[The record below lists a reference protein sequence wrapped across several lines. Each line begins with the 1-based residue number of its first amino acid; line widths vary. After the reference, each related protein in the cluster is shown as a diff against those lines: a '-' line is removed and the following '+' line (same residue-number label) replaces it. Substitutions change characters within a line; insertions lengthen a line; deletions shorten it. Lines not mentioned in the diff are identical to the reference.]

1 MTGKAEIESQRKKLD
16 ATFKRAGSSKA
27 DFELYSD
34 LAKYL
39 CVLVSGFLEQ
49 AIIELLLE
57 YIRIHSHVS
66 VHQHVEPRLR
76 QFTTAKTHRIIELFG
91 SFDPNWR
98 KDLEIFLVDQHKD
111 AIDSV
116 VANRQ
121 NIAHG
126 KSVGI
131 TMARVQAYYDL
142 VKEVVDHLA
151 DLCLP

>member
-1 MTGKAEIESQRKKLD
+1 MTGKAEVESQRMRLD
-16 ATFKRAGSSKA
+16 ATFKRASGSKG
-27 DFELYSD
+27 DLELASD

-57 YIRIHSHVS
+57 YIKIHSHAS
-66 VHQHVEPRLR
+66 IRQYAEPRLR
-76 QFTTAKTHRIIELFG
+76 QFTTVKTNRIIELFG
-91 SFDPNWR
+91 SFDTGWKN
-98 KDLEIFLVDQHKD
+98 DLEKYLVDQHKD

-116 VANRQ
+116 VANRH

-126 KSVGI
+126 KSIGL
-131 TMARVQAYYDL
+131 TMARVQIYYDR
-142 VKEVVDHLA
+142 VKEVVEHLE

>member
-1 MTGKAEIESQRKKLD
+1 MTGKAEVESQIKRLD
-16 ATFKRAGSSKA
+16 ATFKRASGA
-27 DFELYSD
+27 TGDLELSSD

-49 AIIELLLE
+49 SIIELLLE
-57 YIRIHSHVS
+57 YIRIHAHTS
-66 VHQHVEPRLR
+66 VHQHMEPRLR

-91 SFDPNWR
+91 SFDANWR
-98 KDLEIFLVDQHKD
+98 KDLEDYLVDQLKD

-116 VANRQ
+116 VANRH

-126 KSVGI
+126 KSVGLTI
-131 TMARVQAYYDL
+131 SRVQTYYER
-142 VKEVVDHLA
+142 VKDVVDHLS